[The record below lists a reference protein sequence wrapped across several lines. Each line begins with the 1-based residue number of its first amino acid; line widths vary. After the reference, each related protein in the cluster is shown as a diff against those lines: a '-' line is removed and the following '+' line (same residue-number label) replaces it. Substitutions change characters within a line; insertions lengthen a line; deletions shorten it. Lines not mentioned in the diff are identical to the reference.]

1 MSISLGIYSDY
12 SQASNSTTQTA
23 DSTSS
28 GSLTSNDFI
37 ELFLA
42 QLENQDP
49 TNPMDTSELAD
60 QMYSLYQLEAQ
71 EQTNE
76 YLASILEAQ
85 TSTLNTSSFQ
95 LIGETV
101 LAEGNNLTLDDESS
115 GVLTFNLSEQAEE
128 VTINIYDEEGN
139 LVRSITQSDLSSG
152 ENTYEWDGTNDEG
165 VQLSTGSYTY
175 EVVADDDSIEIT
187 TYSEYTIV
195 SVSIISGSAV
205 LQAEDGTEIDYS
217 DVVKVIK
224 A

>member
-152 ENTYEWDGTNDEG
+152 ENTYEWDGTNNEG